1 MSDNKNP
8 NTRAKELSSFRKM
21 ILQLVPSANK
31 IIKEALKIRK
41 PKKDAEGKAIKLK
54 PIPPKSVDLARY
66 VLDQYAK
73 MIIPADS
80 DVHAVHIVDH
90 AALAQIQQAQKVME
104 EMNRYS
110 AKNDRGID
118 VGLN

>member
-1 MSDNKNP
+1 MAESAQVSRK
-8 NTRAKELSSFRKM
+8 KELGSFKKM
-21 ILQLVPSANK
+21 ILQLVPSAK
-31 IIKEALKIRK
+31 KVITEALKLRK
-41 PKKDAEGKAIKLK
+41 PKKDDEGKPIKTK
-54 PIPPKSVDLARY
+54 PIPPKTVDLARW

-73 MIIPADS
+73 MVIPADA

-90 AALAQIQQAQKVME
+90 AALAQIKQAREVME
-104 EMNRYS
+104 EMNRYN

>member
-1 MSDNKNP
+1 MAESAQASRK
-8 NTRAKELSSFRKM
+8 KELASFKKM

-41 PKKDAEGKAIKLK
+41 PKVGEDGKVIKTKL
-54 PIPPKSVDLARY
+54 ISPKSVDLARY
-66 VLDQYAK
+66 VLDQYSK
-73 MIIPADS
+73 MLIPEGS

-90 AALAQIQQAQKVME
+90 AALAQIKQAQNVME
-104 EMNRYS
+104 EMNRYK